1 MDIAIA
7 SAMLAEWELGIEV
20 DLVHT
25 NGAVYAVLITTLFDS
40 RSEMTWRPE
49 EAVVAVG
56 EYLEGPRAGEP
67 VIIENPDVEEL
78 RLHVH

>member
-7 SAMLAEWELGIEV
+7 SALLAEWEFDIEV
-20 DLVHT
+20 DLEHP
-25 NGAVYAVLITTLFDS
+25 NGEVYAAVITTLFDS
-40 RSEMTWRPE
+40 RSRMTWRPE
-49 EAVVAVG
+49 DAVVAVG

-67 VIIENPDVEEL
+67 VIIEDPDVEEL